1 MLIMKLKRL
10 TVWPLTS
17 VVLQEIEVG
26 ANPVQV
32 EVGEFDEAIEIVEDA
47 VEDVAAESK
56 CTKTHKKN

>member
-1 MLIMKLKRL
+1 M
-10 TVWPLTS
+10 
-17 VVLQEIEVG
+17 G

-56 CTKTHKKN
+56 CTKTHRKN